1 MPNGFFVTGTD
12 TGVGKT
18 VVSCALLHRLRAR
31 GQRAV
36 GMKPVASGCTR
47 TPLGLVNEDVEALLQ
62 AGEPGTRAEDIN
74 VYRFEAPIAPH
85 IAAARAGARIDLEAI
100 VARHRQLAA
109 RHDAVVVEG
118 AGGWLVPLGESATFA
133 DLALALEL
141 PVVLV
146 VGLRLGCINHA
157 LLSAESIGRHGL
169 PLAGWVANGI
179 DPEMACAQE
188 NLDTLRARIAAPLLG
203 VVAHHVPPDPVR
215 AAAAL
220 TLPSGSSGG
229 RRVRERR

>member
-18 VVSCALLHRLRAR
+18 VVSCALLHLLRAR

-47 TPLGLVNEDVEALLQ
+47 TPRGLVNEDVEALLQ
-62 AGEPGTRAEDIN
+62 AGEPGLRAEDIN
-74 VYRFEAPIAPH
+74 VYRFEAPVAPH
-85 IAAARAGARIDLEAI
+85 IAAARAGARIDLQAI
-100 VARHRQLAA
+100 VARQRHLAA

-118 AGGWLVPLGESATFA
+118 AGGWLVPLGDCATFA
-133 DLALALEL
+133 DLALALGL

-169 PLAGWVANGI
+169 PLVGWVANSI
-179 DPEMACAQE
+179 DPQMACAQE
-188 NLDTLRARIAAPLLG
+188 NLDTLRARLAAPLLG
-203 VVAHHVPPDPVR
+203 VIAHQVPPDPSHIAGDLVLR
-215 AAAAL
+215 IA
-220 TLPSGSSGG
+220 
-229 RRVRERR
+229 